1 MYVGEGSRMF
11 SPHQDYPYNRGS
23 DNSIVVWIPL
33 QDTDIKNGCL
43 KYSPHSH
50 EGGFIKGITSK
61 TDRLEGM
68 ILSSDYEWE
77 DAPMLAG
84 EVLLFSMFL
93 VHKSGTNSTKDSIR
107 FTVQVRYNDLADNNF
122 AERGF
127 KPLEE
132 F

>member
-1 MYVGEGSRMF
+1 MSSLKLTNIGQLITYDSEVNEMLT
-11 SPHQDYPYNRGS
+11 HENVEVAIEKDQ
-23 DNSIVVWIPL
+23 IV
-33 QDTDIKNGCL
+33 DIGKD
-43 KYSPHSH
+43 
-50 EGGFIKGITSK
+50 EGGFIKGITPK

-68 ILSSDYEWE
+68 ILSGDYEWE

-93 VHKSGTNSTKDSIR
+93 VHKSGSNSTKDSIR
-107 FTVQVRYNDLADNNF
+107 FTIQIRYNDLADNNF

-127 KPLEE
+127 NPLEE